1 VSEADGIERVQGMS
15 CLETDELSF
24 CSAAI
29 HQQLWSSSCAMKIT
43 YVIDLC
49 ASSIILRKLTD
60 TFHILN
66 KWIELILLMRST
78 QLNEPIILEL
88 AVQHL
93 LNGAAY

>member
-1 VSEADGIERVQGMS
+1 
-15 CLETDELSF
+15 
-24 CSAAI
+24 
-29 HQQLWSSSCAMKIT
+29 
-43 YVIDLC
+43 
-49 ASSIILRKLTD
+49 LTD